1 MRAVIIAMTCAVE
14 VKLATEMKAAG
25 KGSIVHDAWTKF
37 GTHFFG
43 LFSTYMASRQYLVEG
58 SMLTIYKPIISLLSV
73 LPLHTIS
80 CESQD
85 EDNSDDLEDM
95 EEASNFTA
103 RAHYVHIK
111 DILTNYYDMD
121 TAKWITYQT
130 ADSASVNLKLAKL
143 MNIPHVNCEN
153 HLLNNEVKLWLANST
168 VEENNDN
175 ARTFG
180 PGTVIKYV
188 HRTMLDLKTNKS
200 RAILRTKTELAPTI
214 RNETRWLSS
223 HSMMSKWGKI
233 EDACNATSA
242 EENATIVMPPSTFH
256 FRRAAMN
263 TTKMLEVIN
272 SVTVKLQQQALPLH
286 KCWDLQ
292 ELLIDTVQ
300 RGRAYQLSPWF
311 NNNFGT
317 MYINPKSDKRPNK
330 AFVNATIKMQKRA
343 AHTLLTSEASAIRK
357 WLKKVPANDN
367 RSTMSLAD
375 RLKNPE
381 PRGEKRTAEQLHGQ
395 DNHDGDNCLDHVIGS
410 AAEVER
416 LWSEARYIMTSS
428 RSRMAPIFFE
438 AILFLH
444 YNRYLWDDKTVQ
456 EALLTVK
463 GDQKMDRLE
472 KKLQELNAEEQSEDD
487 E

>member
-1 MRAVIIAMTCAVE
+1 
-14 VKLATEMKAAG
+14 
-25 KGSIVHDAWTKF
+25 
-37 GTHFFG
+37 
-43 LFSTYMASRQYLVEG
+43 
-58 SMLTIYKPIISLLSV
+58 
-73 LPLHTIS
+73 
-80 CESQD
+80 
-85 EDNSDDLEDM
+85 
-95 EEASNFTA
+95 
-103 RAHYVHIK
+103 
-111 DILTNYYDMD
+111 
-121 TAKWITYQT
+121 
-130 ADSASVNLKLAKL
+130 
-143 MNIPHVNCEN
+143 
-153 HLLNNEVKLWLANST
+153 
-168 VEENNDN
+168 
-175 ARTFG
+175 
-180 PGTVIKYV
+180 
-188 HRTMLDLKTNKS
+188 
-200 RAILRTKTELAPTI
+200 
-214 RNETRWLSS
+214 
-223 HSMMSKWGKI
+223 MSKWGKI

-263 TTKMLEVIN
+263 TTKMLEDIN

-300 RGRAYQLSPWF
+300 KGRAYQLSPWF

-343 AHTLLTSEASAIRK
+343 AHTLLTSEASAIRQ

-367 RSTMSLAD
+367 RMSLAD

-395 DNHDGDNCLDHVIGS
+395 DNHDGDNCLDNVIGS

-438 AILFLH
+438 AILFLC
-444 YNRYLWDDKTVQ
+444 YNHYLWDEKTVQ

-472 KKLQELNAEEQSEDD
+472 KKMQELDAEEQSEDD
-487 E
+487 KEDEDEEESD